1 MARSGR
7 RRVRRLVMWTTVAV
21 LFGGMTF
28 GVDATVAAD
37 AASPVNPHVRS
48 SNAAIR
54 AAMDFGQ
61 LRSATFRSL
70 VSKIEETDGIV
81 YVERGRC
88 GHGVPACLTL
98 SVISGGGYRL
108 LRILVG
114 NVDDL
119 MSLVATLG
127 HELRHALELLAEPA
141 VRTMGAAYNFYM
153 REGPTTSGVFE
164 TQAAIHAGLQVEREL
179 KVSN

>member
-7 RRVRRLVMWTTVAV
+7 RRVRRLVMWSTVAV
-21 LFGGMTF
+21 LCGGMTF
-28 GVDATVAAD
+28 GVDATIAAD
-37 AASPVNPHVRS
+37 ATSPHVRS
-48 SNAAIR
+48 SNATIR
-54 AAMDFGQ
+54 AAMDMGQ
-61 LRSATFRSL
+61 LRSVTFRSL
-70 VSKIEETDGIV
+70 VNKIEETDGIV
-81 YVERGRC
+81 YVERGHC

-114 NVDDL
+114 NVDDV

-164 TQAAIHAGLQVEREL
+164 TEAAIHAGLQVEREL